1 MTDAEPRLDIWKS
14 AFEVIRAQAFR
25 WRQGRR
31 VTESAADYVEPVSF
45 CDDLLAHALSD
56 RLFLKTGARLAFFD
70 WACAQP
76 QVKVIFPVLAG
87 HDLLLRGDTQNA
99 LRHLDHALVVDQE
112 DLYAQELW
120 FRARGEPIQP
130 VDTSTYFCTNPF
142 ERLESASRDRLMF
155 CCPAWLPVPAG
166 NLDSDSAEAVWNSS
180 TAQDIR
186 RSIHEG
192 DYKYCSRMHCPMFT
206 DGMMPK
212 VANIRNPQT
221 REAIV
226 EKKTIM
232 PMKVRRVH
240 LAHDRSCNLSC
251 PSCRTKLLIAGKEEN
266 KRMDDLTEKALMPIL
281 LSSASVG
288 ITGSGDP
295 FSSKH
300 YRTIIRRL
308 TQIKDG
314 PKIGLQTNGLLMARS
329 WDELGL
335 EGRVTTVLLS
345 IDAATSATYATIR
358 RGGEFED
365 LLENLA
371 FLSALRKRNGVDYVR
386 LDFVTQAQNFRE
398 MPAAADLMRHFE
410 FDHIKFQM
418 LRSWNTWS
426 TEDFVKQHV
435 GHPGHPEYGALRE
448 VLQDPRLRGDDVQF
462 SGFYSLE
469 RASSSSVAKS
479 EPGVS
484 ISKGEALQAASLA

>member
-1 MTDAEPRLDIWKS
+1 MKDADPRQLCWDDAYEMIK
-14 AFEVIRAQAFR
+14 AQSFR
-25 WRQGRR
+25 WRLGRR
-31 VTESAADYVEPVSF
+31 LTESAPDYVEPRPF
-45 CDDLLAHALSD
+45 CDDLLAVALSD
-56 RLFLKTGARLAFFD
+56 RLFLNTGERLAFFD
-70 WACAQP
+70 WACAKP
-76 QVKVIFPVLAG
+76 HVKVLFPVLAG
-87 HDLLLRGDTQNA
+87 HDLLARGDTENA
-99 LRHLDHALVVDQE
+99 LRHLDHALIVDQE

-120 FRARGEPIQP
+120 FAARGEPIEP
-130 VDTSTYFCTNPF
+130 VDTEKFFCTNPF

-166 NLDSDSAEAVWNSS
+166 TLDSDTAEAVWNSPA
-180 TAQDIR
+180 AQDIR
-186 RSIHEG
+186 KSVHNG
-192 DYKYCSRMHCPMFT
+192 DYKYCSRMHCPMFS

-212 VANIRNPQT
+212 VETIRNPQT
-221 REAIV
+221 RKAIETKQTV
-226 EKKTIM
+226 M

-251 PSCRTKLLIAGKEEN
+251 PSCRTKLLIAGKDEN
-266 KRMDDLTEKALMPIL
+266 QRMDELTEKALMPIL

-308 TQIKDG
+308 TKVKEG
-314 PKIGLQTNGLLMARS
+314 PMIRLQTNGLLMARS

-335 EGRVTTVLLS
+335 DGRVASVLLS
-345 IDAATSATYATIR
+345 IDAATPATYATIR

-371 FLSALRKRNGVDYVR
+371 FLSDLRKRDGVEYVR
-386 LDFVTQAQNFRE
+386 LDFVTQALNFRE
-398 MPAAADLMRHFE
+398 MPAAADLMRQFE

-426 TEDFVKQHV
+426 AEDFKKQHV
-435 GHPGHPEYGALRE
+435 GHPGHPEYGALRH
-448 VLQDPRLRGDDVQF
+448 VMQDPRLHGEDVQF

-479 EPGVS
+479 APGAS
-484 ISKGEALQAASLA
+484 ISNGDDLQSASLA